1 MLQLLRTFVIGF
13 TLGFLVILVMT
24 KLNPES

>member
-13 TLGFLVILVMT
+13 TLGFLVILV
-24 KLNPES
+24 